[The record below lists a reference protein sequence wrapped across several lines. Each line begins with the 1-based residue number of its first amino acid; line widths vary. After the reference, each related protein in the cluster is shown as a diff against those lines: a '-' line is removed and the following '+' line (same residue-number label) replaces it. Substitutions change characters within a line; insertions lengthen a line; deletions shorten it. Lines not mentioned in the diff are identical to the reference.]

1 MLGKRGQRGSGIC
14 LALCA
19 LTIVV
24 CVTDMAA
31 KRLPCVPKNLCFA
44 PNLFSP
50 HPVLQRACI
59 GCCLEKR
66 PRVVATATIERAGA
80 AVSYSEGKLLRPIS
94 GSNTLSEDGIVSVPV
109 SISMVDDIQASPDAT

>member
-50 HPVLQRACI
+50 HPVF
-59 GCCLEKR
+59 GCRLRKR
-66 PRVVATATIERAGA
+66 PRVVATATIEKAGA
-80 AVSYSEGKLLRPIS
+80 AVSYSEGGLLRPIS

-109 SISMVDDIQASPDAT
+109 SISMVDDIQASA